1 MRGILIQTRRIC
13 ENTSTV
19 NKIELEFD
27 LDGINLPCR
36 DITEFTIFERKLS
49 DTPSFRDK
57 IVCKLASMAN
67 TSQAMVHSATPMT
80 RFVMSR
86 DLTLTCN
93 LKKANDRSINVF
105 LNTYQVLR
113 AVVVNIFLK
122 SSDDQIADSTRYTRL
137 CSQYLTIVVIGKADG
152 TTEKRQPNE
161 NYLQLVRRV
170 NKQMGAAD
178 KPGSSSQ
185 FNKDPS

>member
-1 MRGILIQTRRIC
+1 MFQNIC
-13 ENTSTV
+13 GPRWYQST
-19 NKIELEFD
+19 
-27 LDGINLPCR
+27 NLPCR

-49 DTPSFRDK
+49 DTPSFRGK

-113 AVVVNIFLK
+113 GTCHARAGIRREE
-122 SSDDQIADSTRYTRL
+122 S
-137 CSQYLTIVVIGKADG
+137 TIVSSLSVAFYSIASTMDG
-152 TTEKRQPNE
+152 FCSELNALQKCLLWPSRNPNRRGSTS
-161 NYLQLVRRV
+161 LQT
-170 NKQMGAAD
+170 
-178 KPGSSSQ
+178 
-185 FNKDPS
+185 